1 MVKLDLSEE
10 EIMADILNRLV
21 NSGMWG
27 RGHQDVDQLVAWI
40 IGHRKRNGKSVRKAI
55 NRLNRERLIGKKNNG
70 RSIYANPGRRY
81 GIGTFIDKHLKTS
94 F

>member
-10 EIMADILNRLV
+10 EIMADILNRLI

-27 RGHQDVDQLVAWI
+27 RGHKDVDPLVAWI
-40 IGHRKRNGKSVRKAI
+40 IDHLKRNGKSVRKAI

-70 RSIYANPGRRY
+70 RSIYANPGRRHEV
-81 GIGTFIDKHLKTS
+81 GAFIDDHLKTG